1 MSALNVE
8 PESHSGYGWDDLV
21 RIWEETDV
29 PEGCT
34 VEIIEGIVTVAP
46 PRANDHNNIADDLQ
60 RELYRVIPRDWGIF
74 QTQGLAVPSRKGLF
88 IPDLAVVPKAALQ
101 RPGHFIAASE
111 ARLIA
116 EITSPSNPGHD
127 RISKPAAY
135 ACAGVP
141 LYLLIDSW
149 APGGPTV
156 TLFSEPEGD
165 VYRSHHAVKFGDPIE
180 LPAPFGITLA
190 TGSFPVG

>member
-8 PESHSGYGWDDLV
+8 PESHSGCGWDDLV
-21 RIWEETDV
+21 RFWEEMDA
-29 PEGCT
+29 PEGSK
-34 VEIIEGIVTVAP
+34 VEIIEGILTVAP
-46 PRANDHNNIADDLQ
+46 PPANDHNNIADDLQ
-60 RELYRVIPRDWGIF
+60 RALYQVIPRDWGVF
-74 QTQGLAVPSRKGLF
+74 QTQGVAVPSRRGLF

-101 RPGHFIAASE
+101 RPGHFIAASD

-116 EITSPSNPGHD
+116 EITSPRHD

-135 ACAGVP
+135 ARAGVP

-149 APGGPTV
+149 ARGGPTV
-156 TLFSEPEGD
+156 TLFGEPEGD

-180 LPAPFGITLA
+180 LPEPFGITLE
-190 TGSFPVG
+190 TGTFPVG